1 MLDMTGFEYK
11 DRNTIEFT
19 GAFGKV
25 ELMFFE
31 MVTETDELGEDRIIM
46 SHFVA
51 YLWGNKENGMPTM
64 NISGITAHDAVINL
78 YRKHAEYLALEDL
91 GRI

>member
-46 SHFVA
+46 SHFVP
-51 YLWGNKENGMPTM
+51 L
-64 NISGITAHDAVINL
+64 HL
-78 YRKHAEYLALEDL
+78 LARQAFNTEQLRNHQ
-91 GRI
+91 GGTP